1 MLKNTNIWLTMSPR
15 LGDGPSNFTIPGIQ
29 KTKQLC
35 VGSIF
40 PESYNLWDWLPF
52 YSRSIGLQNP
62 RIPAAGIENFL
73 LCAKFCV
80 LEWSITPRLET
91 ALHPMRCSLYFF
103 SCCMTPL
110 SIPNQVSFFGFL
122 ISPVSDPFPPIVTF
136 SARQPSTER
145 VLPNSHLLDD
155 WLSILFT

>member
-35 VGSIF
+35 VGSFRNLTICGTDCHSIAVALDCRIL
-40 PESYNLWDWLPF
+40 ES
-52 YSRSIGLQNP
+52 Q
-62 RIPAAGIENFL
+62 L
-73 LCAKFCV
+73 LESKTFFCV
-80 LEWSITPRLET
+80 QNSAFWNEYFFIKF
-91 ALHPMRCSLYFF
+91 PMRCSLYFF

-122 ISPVSDPFPPIVTF
+122 ISPVSDPFPPIVRPF
-136 SARQPSTER
+136 PPDNPQ
-145 VLPNSHLLDD
+145 
-155 WLSILFT
+155 LSECCQIHIS